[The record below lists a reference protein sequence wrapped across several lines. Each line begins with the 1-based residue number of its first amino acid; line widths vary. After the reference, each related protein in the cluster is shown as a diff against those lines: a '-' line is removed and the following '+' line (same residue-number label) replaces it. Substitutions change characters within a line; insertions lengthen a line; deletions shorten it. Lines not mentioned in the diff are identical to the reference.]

1 MNQYARVYNNLI
13 YAIDINI
20 DDTRL
25 PENAI
30 KSNFGIEKI
39 EEINANHNYLLHNID
54 GTINEVNNALY
65 QELLNIEQSLL
76 SEPEITDITIL
87 NYRILKNKT
96 TSNDDLMI
104 KKLEEIQKNKARN
117 EEINN
122 IIKVKELI

>member
-13 YAIDINI
+13 YTIDINI

-104 KKLEEIQKNKARN
+104 KKLEEIQKNKARI

>member
-104 KKLEEIQKNKARN
+104 KKLEEIQKNKARI